1 MAVTPISHPNVD
13 FDTKVSETKKGEV
26 VVVPYSR
33 HRRVLT
39 SGLCTTI
46 GSLPHRDERTAARF
60 AFEATPQLP
69 AIPSLPKR
77 SPAESM
83 IAQAVVGIRGVSIG
97 QYGSLLVD
105 AASVSPIAPVTTDLE
120 NDAFAGMRAFLDEAK
135 RNGATSMPLVKWQF
149 TGPVTLGLAL
159 VRAGVPESTAFDVAV
174 RTVRTHL
181 RHIFEAV
188 AEVLPD
194 TQQVVFIDEPELGEL
209 MDESFAIAPDIAIDL
224 MSGALAAVEH
234 EAIAG
239 LHCCADIEVAP
250 LLAAGPSILSVPV
263 RETLVD
269 DAGQIAKF
277 LHNGGTIAWGV
288 VPTDGPITNTPE
300 RSWRK
305 LTALWTELVRAG
317 CDPMQLHRQA
327 LVTPACGLA
336 LHSESSATHIVE
348 HVRDIGER
356 IRSTDP
362 TSRYTVGA

>member
-1 MAVTPISHPNVD
+1 MP
-13 FDTKVSETKKGEV
+13 F
-26 VVVPYSR
+26 SR
-33 HRRVLT
+33 HRRTLT

-46 GSLPHRDERTAARF
+46 GSLPHRDERAAAQF
-60 AFEATPQLP
+60 ALDATPQLP

-105 AASVSPIAPVTTDLE
+105 AASVSPVAPVTTDLD
-120 NDAFAGMRAFLDEAK
+120 NDAFAGMRAFLDAVK
-135 RNGATSMPLVKWQF
+135 QTHGKNTHGTHGDSSSIPAVKWQF

-159 VRAGVPESTAFDVAV
+159 VRAGIPESTAFDVAV

-188 AEVLPD
+188 AEVLPHA
-194 TQQVVFIDEPELGEL
+194 QQVVFIDEPELGEL

-239 LHCCADIEVAP
+239 LHCCADIEIAP
-250 LLAAGPSILSVPV
+250 LLAAGPSVLSVPV
-263 RETLVD
+263 RDSLVD

-288 VPTDGPITNTPE
+288 VPTDGPMTTTPE

-317 CDPMQLHRQA
+317 CDPTLLHRQA

-336 LHSESSATHIVE
+336 LHSESSATRIIE

>member
-1 MAVTPISHPNVD
+1 MP
-13 FDTKVSETKKGEV
+13 F
-26 VVVPYSR
+26 SR
-33 HRRVLT
+33 HRRTLT
-39 SGLCTTI
+39 SGLCTAI
-46 GSLPHRDERTAARF
+46 GSLPHRDERAAAQF
-60 AFEATPQLP
+60 ALAATPHLP
-69 AIPSLPKR
+69 SIPSLPKR

-105 AASVSPIAPVTTDLE
+105 AASVSPVAPVTTDLD
-120 NDAFAGMRAFLDEAK
+120 NDAFAGMRAFLDAVKLMKANDSQPFEIPA
-135 RNGATSMPLVKWQF
+135 VKWQF

-174 RTVRTHL
+174 RTVRTHV

-188 AEVLPD
+188 AEVLPHA
-194 TQQVVFIDEPELGEL
+194 QQVVFIDEPELGEL

-239 LHCCADIEVAP
+239 LHCCADIEIAP
-250 LLAAGPSILSVPV
+250 LLAAGPSVLSVPV
-263 RETLVD
+263 RDSLVD

-288 VPTDGPITNTPE
+288 VPTDGPMTTTPE

-305 LTALWTELVRAG
+305 VTALWTELVRAG
-317 CDPMQLHRQA
+317 CDPTLLHRQA

-336 LHSESSATHIVE
+336 LHSESSATRIIE
-348 HVRDIGER
+348 HVSDIGER